1 MDCSGTPD
9 SPQDIYATMT
19 ARPPKDKSSPQ
30 PEPDKQHKTIEE
42 HTDCDCDYSKKLD
55 LQDPNKANQRSKQ
68 ELPALE
74 KPDVILERL
83 KNSQTRLSD
92 MLSRYNRINKPEDHN
107 PPLKITVLEEKE
119 EKNTPK
125 LLIRPTTLNLN
136 NLHKYQTLK
145 PKNHTMHITDHTTIE
160 DNPHDTFYEN
170 TQL

>member
-55 LQDPNKANQRSKQ
+55 PQDPNKANQRSKQ

-74 KPDVILERL
+74 KPDVIFKRV
-83 KNSQTRLSD
+83 KDTQTRLSNV
-92 MLSRYNRINKPEDHN
+92 LSRHNKPNKPE
-107 PPLKITVLEEKE
+107 KKKKRIGKR
-119 EKNTPK
+119 
-125 LLIRPTTLNLN
+125 IC
-136 NLHKYQTLK
+136 
-145 PKNHTMHITDHTTIE
+145 
-160 DNPHDTFYEN
+160 
-170 TQL
+170 